1 MVFLMSIFEEAP
13 IPLEINRSLFEEEKS
28 FVHVFS
34 FSSDCIS
41 VGKNTKV
48 LEAEKFGC
56 EIFRRRTGG
65 GAVYHRREVDVCFAF
80 SFRFRGITIREIFSC
95 VADILRRFILKE
107 YSLSDEQ
114 LVIRDNG
121 DIFFNNIKICGIS
134 SARKRDFFLFEG
146 CLFPINTQYRTY
158 DSILNFSDVCFY
170 LFPEKAENF
179 LKLSFSLFEFLT
191 EKIPEEFYK

>member
-1 MVFLMSIFEEAP
+1 MVFLMSIFEDAP
-13 IPLEINRSLFEEEKS
+13 IPLEINRILFENEKY

-41 VGKNTKV
+41 VGKNTRV
-48 LEAEKFGC
+48 SEGENFGC

-80 SFRFRGITIREIFSC
+80 SFRFKGITIREIFSR
-95 VADILRRFILKE
+95 VADILRQFILKE
-107 YSLSDEQ
+107 YSLGDER

-158 DSILNFSDVCFY
+158 DPILNFSDVCFY
-170 LFPEKAENF
+170 MFPQKAENF
-179 LKLSFSLFEFLT
+179 LKLSISLFEFLT